1 MHFLYSY
8 KKRNLNFQI
17 IFFFKKRMKINANLE
32 IVNNLAIKTGYKS
45 ASRSIYSQLSL
56 AKDQSSNKY
65 FLIINNTKKAVADKF
80 KVIYF

>member
-1 MHFLYSY
+1 
-8 KKRNLNFQI
+8 
-17 IFFFKKRMKINANLE
+17 MKINANLE

-45 ASRSIYSQLSL
+45 ASRSVYSQLSL

-80 KVIYF
+80 KVIFILMNLIISNNNF

>member
-8 KKRNLNFQI
+8 KKRNLNFQD